1 MAEGL
6 PPEFFAREDES
17 ADESFYREP
26 RFTTHIDDAT
36 ITALTAYYR
45 EVLAPSNRILDLM
58 SSWISHLPEEIRY
71 RHVAGLGMNESELA
85 ANPRLDEHRVQNLN
99 THPHLDW
106 PDDAFEAVMI
116 AVSVQYLIQPFDVF
130 DEIGRVLSPGGRCV
144 VAMSHRLFPTKAI
157 YAFQVMPPA
166 DRCRLVGAY
175 MQRTGRFSNID
186 VIDRSPRNADPL
198 WIVTGTAGEVAR
210 DFTS

>member
-1 MAEGL
+1 
-6 PPEFFAREDES
+6 
-17 ADESFYREP
+17 
-26 RFTTHIDDAT
+26 
-36 ITALTAYYR
+36 
-45 EVLAPSNRILDLM
+45 
-58 SSWISHLPEEIRY
+58 
-71 RHVAGLGMNESELA
+71 
-85 ANPRLDEHRVQNLN
+85 
-99 THPHLDW
+99 
-106 PDDAFEAVMI
+106 
-116 AVSVQYLIQPFDVF
+116 DVF
-130 DEIGRVLSPGGRCV
+130 EEIGRVLSPGGRCV